1 MFYWEKSQMKM
12 KRFSFYIMRDAFS
25 NKPKRKNL
33 MKKCTAVLLAFLVMT
48 GTAVARETNTISEES
63 LPPVQRVEEGY
74 RFRPHHRRRPHHPE
88 IRPLQGSAAEA
99 VREDFPAAGTSEPP
113 PPPAH
118 HRRRLPRPLPESA
131 GKSRPA
137 ADLREPPPPLPHHM
151 YGDETPP
158 SLEPVAVLTDSD

>member
-1 MFYWEKSQMKM
+1 
-12 KRFSFYIMRDAFS
+12 
-25 NKPKRKNL
+25 

-48 GTAVARETNTISEES
+48 GTVAARETHTISEES

-88 IRPLQGSAAEA
+88 LRPHQGSAAEA
-99 VREDFPAAGTSEPP
+99 VRKDFPAADTSELP
-113 PPPAH
+113 PPPAY
-118 HRRRLPRPLPESA
+118 HRHGLPRPLPETD

-151 YGDETPP
+151 YDVVTPP
-158 SLEPVAVLTDSD
+158 AFETVAVVTDSN